1 MLATAGITAIHVKKL
16 GHTIDEIRLRAL
28 DNIISKYDLGFVC
41 DCDAVKK
48 EIIQRLFNWFSFEV
62 APQPEKVLNLLLRL
76 AKTDAKSY
84 LNAFG
89 KLKFQNELY
98 ELRRKLSSEW
108 YAKLDEIE
116 EAVIQPERN
125 QINGSNINTKDLA
138 INAVCSDF
146 DRHKT
151 LIQNHTRYKSKDY
164 EKEDHDNLH
173 DIFTLPSVLD
183 STIPLDVTSE
193 RENGTQVSET
203 IEGGIKWLIM
213 PWQPLV
219 TSDKGV
225 LTAVEEALNNTIDI
239 NHILHTCQFI
249 TNVMMQDFPAEV
261 FLQRPAIVMIL
272 HGFLKSS
279 TSSMSETNVASV
291 VPTVLRTLRKLTRS
305 LKFRIYYYC
314 EPCVANKKQK
324 LLASKLDSNVYTSS
338 EAGDGPDGG
347 FPEAN
352 YQAYQST
359 GTSDRSQSI
368 SENVDDSVLQLQQ
381 MLLPVYCIESLKHVL
396 NQLSLPIDSTFPLRN
411 IKYITD
417 LSHELVQLLII
428 SIMPN
433 IWLCNDDT
441 ALKISDDLKAL
452 FNLMGEVMEY
462 FENCSNVDYLRI
474 TYLHLTTI
482 TMKLLSSIVPLEL
495 ADTVIPNSLK
505 TSIASAIMDAPIYLL
520 YPALHSMLLEYT
532 RQFQGVN
539 QIELVKLFD
548 ETKTVTKSMQAA
560 ISVLKGSLEQS
571 PSETLRMLYT
581 SKLSLSYHKNLTI
594 VKIAVKFL
602 QDISKYSLSDEDYA
616 LATKLTLNLLAN
628 GDINVQ
634 HATYVECHILVK
646 SILGVEYN
654 KDKLSWKNLM
664 FLLEPNILTE
674 IISHGAI
681 SENKKINEVSRDM
694 IVFIL
699 KGRIQMGE
707 TGWLKTLEAF
717 VPVLYLLQCHADT
730 NTVLGQCV
738 TKIFDPDVSNSIQL
752 PFIEVLK
759 GNLRFLYS
767 PNSDIRE
774 EALCR
779 LIWLLGKEKD
789 SVQKLP
795 RLSSLHGLPL
805 SSLCIFER
813 KISVKRSE
821 GNYQR
826 SNLLSV
832 LEMLNEPN
840 VDPKIRKSALVQ
852 ISVMLSDTSLHK
864 LFINQGG
871 LPLILDIFSKALIE
885 KDYINYP
892 DSVIPI
898 ISILK
903 LLVFFECSVRHELSI
918 STTVLFNIIRSLF
931 LFPNNECIKTDG
943 AQLLCLLLYSEHI
956 IRVSEKATLAE
967 NSIASHISLPYI
979 VVANMKLPFACKS
992 HWKTSLH
999 RRSDVTLLH
1008 GSNPVAL
1015 TFIRQYWAWEWNDG
1029 INMLWKSLD
1038 DIQNS
1043 EVTQKLIILEKDF
1056 LSLQY
1061 SFSQYC
1067 CQQQLYNIQNSTAH
1081 YSVTCALDYLTMYLK
1096 FYKILQR
1103 NNEKEIDSLP
1113 WEQTFER
1120 FLLSHPASKED
1131 CDLFVDVLIFL
1142 QLYLNVAK
1150 KGKGSWISKIMK
1162 NMTRSLADLFK
1173 NLEVD
1178 NQNVHQSILKLVRTC
1193 SAIEKMQKSNGEPK
1207 NTWIKFVEFVVLT
1220 LCFGDQQHFY
1230 NLAYLD
1236 WLLTCLTYLIGQ
1248 CEWGNHKNLLLSLCN
1263 TLIEPIVSFHG
1274 AGTVSFMGLS
1284 ITRNSIICLNHLL
1297 HQMQVNF
1304 NKSSWVGFWHE
1315 EGRSLNVLP
1324 MLWQNRDPLVRA
1336 SALQLL
1342 AGLMNTVHTVSQLLN
1357 AIAMAPSDLCH
1368 TLLQCIANREESCLV
1383 REQACIAFCNMLKNS
1398 MTYQCDDS
1406 LQSQAVLIYVEQCNI
1421 YHEIGVLCSN
1431 IYILTTL
1438 DAEQLEYRRNNGKPT
1453 FIQSAQS
1460 GCFSLVPRIVSYL
1473 YNCQDELQ
1481 AFSGRDS
1488 EITDVDSSMQ
1498 SIATPSLITAACNLL
1513 NNLIFIGLHEVVRQI
1528 YEHSIDKYLFGCLN
1542 EIPKDNGKNLSHYS
1556 DVLEMYISI
1565 CTVLINCI
1573 THSNEYSAVVLF
1585 SSDSLYTLFRFLN
1598 IDLYQSAEPRL
1609 MYLRN
1614 RLWTEIYNFIA
1625 MLSLTEDQHFEAIQS
1640 ALELCGPEI
1649 VMASIYFA
1657 IKDSATDLRM
1667 SAIGC
1672 LAFLL
1677 SQEIQK
1683 VSLEKSDVSL
1693 LRTTLDTI
1701 LDTRVAIESK
1711 DGNLRDV
1718 ISSVNKL
1725 SIRDAN
1731 VHSKKSNESEK
1742 NSNSMDKSLNQ
1753 DQITIGG
1760 ELCGLL
1766 LHLFIAHNY
1775 AKSKKNCKQ
1784 SEDKDLIVGALTN
1797 LLYVSKEAKRV
1808 ALQNDLPETALMIL
1822 KELYVKLNLQ
1832 PFELYKKQIEKKTHP
1847 LLHDINCIFILL
1859 MNFMYGDANVKET
1872 LTKKGLADVVH
1883 KLWAWIALNK
1893 MVSTSALKL
1902 LATFTTKCNVAAQS
1916 LTLTT
1921 ILPGTGLRK
1930 TPNTLA
1936 LIHVIIQVAS
1946 KEIERAGQIFDNH
1959 KMHFAFH
1966 ILRNAVHVHECRVC
1980 ISKSNLLQFFTKIHP
1995 IITKRIKPW
2004 PLVEMYCL
2012 EFLIDF
2018 TYYEEGQLCVP
2029 KAIDALDVLIHLA
2042 KCSSSSSKVLAISIL
2057 RNLAFNIT
2065 NRPRL
2070 LSSVDFINLL
2080 HDIFKNGS
2088 SCEINLA
2095 GSMLWSLI
2103 SNNQKGKLIAR
2114 SAGFSQSI
2122 REALGRFTL
2131 SSIDA
2136 SKQEQELVKVLQ
2148 YVLTILSPVEVK
2160 NGST

>member
-1 MLATAGITAIHVKKL
+1 MSTTAGIAGIHVKKL

-41 DCDAVKK
+41 DCDAVKR
-48 EIIQRLFNWFSFEV
+48 EIIQRLFNWFSFEI

-98 ELRRKLSSEW
+98 ELRRKLSPEW

-116 EAVIQPERN
+116 EAVIHPEKS
-125 QINGSNINTKDLA
+125 QINGSNVDIKDSTIN
-138 INAVCSDF
+138 VCSDF
-146 DRHKT
+146 DRYRT
-151 LIQNHTRYKSKDY
+151 QTQNRIRYKSKDY
-164 EKEDHDNLH
+164 EREDHDDLH
-173 DIFTLPSVLD
+173 SIFNLPSILD
-183 STIPLDVTSE
+183 STIPLDATLE

-203 IEGGIKWLIM
+203 IESGIKWLIM

-219 TSDKGV
+219 TSDRGV

-261 FLQRPAIVMIL
+261 FLQRPTIITIL
-272 HGFLKSS
+272 HELLKSS
-279 TSSMSETNVASV
+279 TNMSETNVASV

-324 LLASKLDSNVYTSS
+324 LLASKLDSNIYTSS
-338 EAGDGPDGG
+338 EAGDGLDGG
-347 FPEAN
+347 LPDAN
-352 YQAYQST
+352 YQAYQSA

-368 SENVDDSVLQLQQ
+368 SENIDDSVLQLQQ

-417 LSHELVQLLII
+417 LTHELVQLLII

-433 IWLCNDDT
+433 IWLCNDGT
-441 ALKISDDLKAL
+441 ALKINDDLKAL
-452 FNLMGEVMEY
+452 FNLMGEIMEY
-462 FENCSNVDYLRI
+462 FESGVVDYLRI

-482 TMKLLSSIVPLEL
+482 TIKLLSSIVPLEL

-505 TSIASAIMDAPIYLL
+505 VSITNAIMDAPIYLL

-532 RQFQGVN
+532 RQFQGAN
-539 QIELVKLFD
+539 QIELIKLFD
-548 ETKTVTKSMQAA
+548 ETKTVAKSMQAA

-581 SKLSLSYHKNLTI
+581 SKLSLPYHKNLTI

-602 QDISKYSLSDEDYA
+602 QDISKYSLNNEDYA
-616 LATKLTLNLLAN
+616 LATKLILNLLAN
-628 GDINVQ
+628 GDVNVQ
-634 HATYVECHILVK
+634 YATYVECHILVK
-646 SILGVEYN
+646 TILGVEYN
-654 KDKLSWKNLM
+654 KDKLSWTNLM
-664 FLLEPNILTE
+664 FLLEPNVLTE
-674 IISHGAI
+674 IISHGAM
-681 SENKKINEVSRDM
+681 SEDTRINEVSRD
-694 IVFIL
+694 ILVFIL

-730 NTVLGQCV
+730 HTALGQCV

-813 KISVKRSE
+813 KIFVKRSE

-826 SNLLSV
+826 SNMLSV

-871 LPLILDIFSKALIE
+871 LSLILDIFNKALIE

-903 LLVFFECSVRHELSI
+903 LLAFSECSIRYELSI
-918 STTVLFNIIRSLF
+918 STNVFFNIIRSLF
-931 LFPNNECIKTDG
+931 LFPNNEYTKTDG
-943 AQLLCLLLYSEHI
+943 AQLMCLLLYSEHI
-956 IRVSEKATLAE
+956 IRVSEKAALVE

-979 VVANMKLPFACKS
+979 VVTNMKLPFTCKS
-992 HWKTSLH
+992 HWKTSIH
-999 RRSDVTLLH
+999 RRSDVSLLH

-1015 TFIRQYWAWEWNDG
+1015 TFIKQYWAWEWNDG

-1038 DIQNS
+1038 DIKNS
-1043 EVTQKLIILEKDF
+1043 EVSQKLMILEKDF

-1061 SFSQYC
+1061 SFPQYC

-1081 YSVTCALDYLTMYLK
+1081 YSVMCALDYLTMYLK
-1096 FYKILQR
+1096 FYKILQH
-1103 NNEKEIDSLP
+1103 NNEKNMDSLS

-1193 SAIEKMQKSNGEPK
+1193 SAIEKIQKSDGEPK
-1207 NTWIKFVEFVVLT
+1207 NTWIRFVEFVVST

-1248 CEWGNHKNLLLSLCN
+1248 CEWGNHKNLLFSLCN

-1304 NKSSWVGFWHE
+1304 NKNSWIVFWHE
-1315 EGRSLNVLP
+1315 EGRSLNWLP

-1342 AGLMNTVHTVSQLLN
+1342 AGLMNTVHTASQLLN

-1398 MTYQCDDS
+1398 MAYQCDDS
-1406 LQSQAVLIYVEQCNI
+1406 LQLQVALIYVEQCNI
-1421 YHEIGVLCSN
+1421 YHEIGILCSN
-1431 IYILTTL
+1431 IYTLTTL
-1438 DAEQLEYRRNNGKPT
+1438 DAEQSEYQRNNGKAT

-1460 GCFSLVPRIVSYL
+1460 GCLSLVPRIVSCL

-1488 EITDVDSSMQ
+1488 EITDTDSSMQ
-1498 SIATPSLITAACNLL
+1498 LIATPSLITAACNLL

-1542 EIPKDNGKNLSHYS
+1542 EIPKDNGSRKSLSHYV

-1565 CTVLINCI
+1565 CTVLTNCI
-1573 THSNEYSAVVLF
+1573 THSNEYTAVILF
-1585 SSDSLYTLFRFLN
+1585 SSDSLYTLFSFLN
-1598 IDLYQSAEPRL
+1598 IDLYQSVEPRL

-1625 MLSLTEDQHFEAIQS
+1625 ILSLTEDQHFEAIQS

-1667 SAIGC
+1667 SAISC

-1683 VSLEKSDVSL
+1683 DSLGKNISL
-1693 LRTTLDTI
+1693 LRTTLDMV
-1701 LDTRVAIESK
+1701 LDTRVVRKGK

-1718 ISSVNKL
+1718 ILSVNKL
-1725 SIRDAN
+1725 SIIDAN
-1731 VHSKKSNESEK
+1731 VHSKKLNESEK
-1742 NSNSMDKSLNQ
+1742 NLLSKDESSNQ
-1753 DQITIGG
+1753 EQITIGG

-1775 AKSKKNCKQ
+1775 AKSKRNCKQ

-1797 LLYVSKEAKRV
+1797 LLYVSKEAKRT
-1808 ALQNDLPETALMIL
+1808 ALQSKLPETVLMIL

-1832 PFELYKKQIEKKTHP
+1832 PFELHKKQVEKKTHP
-1847 LLHDINCIFILL
+1847 LLHDVNCIFILL
-1859 MNFMYGDANVKET
+1859 MNFMYEDASVKES
-1872 LTKKGLADVVH
+1872 LTKEGLADVIH

-1893 MVSTSALKL
+1893 TVSTSALKL
-1902 LATFTTKCNVAAQS
+1902 LATFTTKCNIAAQS

-1936 LIHVIIQVAS
+1936 LIHVIMQVAS

-1959 KMHFAFH
+1959 KMHFTFH

-1995 IITKRIKPW
+1995 TITKRVKPW

-2029 KAIDALDVLIHLA
+2029 KVTDALDVLIQLA

-2088 SCEINLA
+2088 PCEISLA

-2122 REALGRFTL
+2122 REALGRVTL
-2131 SSIDA
+2131 SSVDA

-2160 NGST
+2160 NGGT

>member
-1 MLATAGITAIHVKKL
+1 MLGTAGITAVHVKKL
-16 GHTIDEIRLRAL
+16 GHTIEEIRLRAL

-48 EIIQRLFNWFSFEV
+48 EIIQKLFNWFSFET
-62 APQPEKVLNLLLRL
+62 APQPEKVLNLLLQL
-76 AKTDAKSY
+76 LKADVNSY

-98 ELRRKLSSEW
+98 ELRRNLSPEW

-116 EAVIQPERN
+116 Q
-125 QINGSNINTKDLA
+125 A
-138 INAVCSDF
+138 ILHLEKSRDVATEFSEF
-146 DRHKT
+146 DRHRIRT
-151 LIQNHTRYKSKDY
+151 QNYIRYKNKDY
-164 EKEDHDNLH
+164 EREDYENLN
-173 DIFTLPSVLD
+173 DILNLPSILD
-183 STIPLDVTSE
+183 NTTPFDITLD
-193 RENGTQVSET
+193 RETGTRISKT
-203 IEGGIKWLIM
+203 IEGGIKWLVM

-219 TSDKGV
+219 TSDRGV

-261 FLQRPAIVMIL
+261 FLQRPAIITIL
-272 HGFLKSS
+272 HGLLNSS
-279 TSSMSETNVASV
+279 TSMSETNVACI

-305 LKFRIYYYC
+305 LRFRIYYYC

-324 LLASKLDSNVYTSS
+324 LLGNKLDSNVYTSS
-338 EAGDGPDGG
+338 EGGDGPDSGL
-347 FPEAN
+347 PEAN
-352 YQAYQST
+352 YQAYQSA
-359 GTSDRSQSI
+359 GTSERSQSI
-368 SENVDDSVLQLQQ
+368 SENIDDSVLQLQQ

-396 NQLSLPIDSTFPLRN
+396 TQLSIPIDSIFPLRN

-417 LSHELVQLLII
+417 LTHELVQLLTICV
-428 SIMPN
+428 MPN

-441 ALKISDDLKAL
+441 ASKINDDLKAL
-452 FNLMGEVMEY
+452 LNLMGEVMEY
-462 FENCSNVDYLRI
+462 FGSCSNVDHLRI
-474 TYLHLTTI
+474 TYLYLTTI
-482 TMKLLSSIVPLEL
+482 IMRLLSSIVPLEL
-495 ADTVIPNSLK
+495 ANVVIPNALK
-505 TSIASAIMDAPIYLL
+505 ASITNAVMDAPIYLL
-520 YPALHSMLLEYT
+520 YPALHSILLEYA
-532 RQFQGVN
+532 RQFQDSN
-539 QIELVKLFD
+539 QTALIKLFD
-548 ETKTVTKSMQAA
+548 ETRTVAKSMQSA
-560 ISVLKGSLEQS
+560 IYVLKNVSEQS
-571 PSETLRMLYT
+571 PSETLKMLHT
-581 SKLSLSYHKNLTI
+581 SKLSLSYHKNLI
-594 VKIAVKFL
+594 VVKTAVKFL
-602 QDISKYSLSDEDYA
+602 QDIPKYSLNDEDCA
-616 LATKLTLNLLAN
+616 LATKLILNLLAN
-628 GDINVQ
+628 ADVDVRYT
-634 HATYVECHILVK
+634 TYVECHALIK

-654 KDKLSWKNLM
+654 KLSWENLI
-664 FLLEPNILTE
+664 FLLEPNVLTE
-674 IISHGAI
+674 IISHGAS
-681 SENKKINEVSRDM
+681 SEDSRINEMSRDM
-694 IVFIL
+694 LVFIL
-699 KGRIQMGE
+699 KGKIQMGE
-707 TGWLKTLEAF
+707 TGWLKTLEALI
-717 VPVLYLLQCHADT
+717 PVLYLLQCHADT
-730 NTVLGQCV
+730 HTPLGQCI
-738 TKIFDPDVSNSIQL
+738 TKIFDPDVSNDIQL
-752 PFIEVLK
+752 PFLEVLK

-767 PNSDIRE
+767 SDNDIRE

-779 LIWLLGKEKD
+779 LIWLLGKEKN

-813 KISVKRSE
+813 KNFVKRSE

-826 SNLLSV
+826 SNMLSV

-840 VDPKIRKSALVQ
+840 IDPKIRKSALVQ

-864 LFINQGG
+864 LFINQSG
-871 LPLILDIFSKALIE
+871 LPLILDIFNKSLVE
-885 KDYINYP
+885 KDYVNYP

-903 LLVFFECSVRHELSI
+903 LLAFFECTIRHELSLNI
-918 STTVLFNIIRSLF
+918 DVFFNIIRSLF
-931 LFPNNECIKTDG
+931 LFPNNECVKSDG
-943 AQLLCLLLYSEHI
+943 AQLLCLLLYNEYI
-956 IRVSEKATLAE
+956 IRVSERDIE
-967 NSIASHISLPYI
+967 NNIASHISLPYI
-979 VVANMKLPFACKS
+979 VVTNMKLPFVCRS
-992 HWKTSLH
+992 HWKTSIH
-999 RRSDVTLLH
+999 RRSNMSLLH
-1008 GSNPVAL
+1008 GSNPVVL
-1015 TFIRQYWAWEWNDG
+1015 TFIRQYWAWEWNG
-1029 INMLWKSLD
+1029 GVNMLWKCLD
-1038 DIQNS
+1038 DLKDS
-1043 EVTQKLIILEKDF
+1043 EIAQKLMILENDL
-1056 LSLQY
+1056 LSLRY
-1061 SFSQYC
+1061 SFPQYC
-1067 CQQQLYNIQNSTAH
+1067 CQQQLYNIQNSTTH
-1081 YSVTCALDYLTMYLK
+1081 YSVMCALDYLTMYLK
-1096 FYKILQR
+1096 FYKALQR
-1103 NNEKEIDSLP
+1103 NEEKDIESLP

-1120 FLLSHPASKED
+1120 FLLSHPTSKED

-1150 KGKGSWISKIMK
+1150 KEKGLWISRIMK

-1193 SAIEKMQKSNGEPK
+1193 SAIEKMQKSNDEPK
-1207 NTWIKFVEFVVLT
+1207 NTWIRFVEFVVST

-1304 NKSSWVGFWHE
+1304 NKNSWIVFWCE
-1315 EGRSLNVLP
+1315 EGRSLNWLP

-1342 AGLMNTVHTVSQLLN
+1342 AGLMNTVHTASQLFN

-1368 TLLQCIANREESCLV
+1368 TLLQCITSRDESCLV
-1383 REQACIAFCNMLKNS
+1383 REQACIAFCNLLKNCNS
-1398 MTYQCDDS
+1398 KTFQCGGDDS
-1406 LQSQAVLIYVEQCNI
+1406 LQPQAILMHVEQRNV
-1421 YHEIGVLCSN
+1421 YHEISILCSN
-1431 IYILTTL
+1431 IYTLTTL
-1438 DAEQLEYRRNNGKPT
+1438 DAEQSEYQGNDGKAM
-1453 FIQSAQS
+1453 IAQS
-1460 GCFSLVPRIVSYL
+1460 LQSSCISLVPRTVSHL

-1481 AFSGRDS
+1481 LFSGRVS
-1488 EITDVDSSMQ
+1488 EITDVDNFME

-1513 NNLIFIGLHEVVRQI
+1513 NNLIFIGQHEVVRQI
-1528 YEHSIDKYLFGCLN
+1528 YEYSIDKYLLGCLT
-1542 EIPKDNGKNLSHYS
+1542 EIPKDIRSRKNLSHYS
-1556 DVLEMYISI
+1556 DTLEMYISI
-1565 CTVLINCI
+1565 CTVLTNCI
-1573 THSNEYSAVVLF
+1573 THSNEYAAVVLF
-1585 SSDSLYTLFRFLN
+1585 SPDSLYTIFCFLN
-1598 IDLYQSAEPRL
+1598 IDLYQFTEPRL
-1609 MYLRN
+1609 IYLRN
-1614 RLWTEIYNFIA
+1614 RFWTEIYNFVA
-1625 MLSLTEDQHFEAIQS
+1625 VLSLTEDQHFEAIQS
-1640 ALELCGPEI
+1640 ALELCGSET
-1649 VMASIYFA
+1649 VMVSICFA
-1657 IKDSATDLRM
+1657 IRDSTTDLRM
-1667 SAIGC
+1667 SAISL

-1677 SQEIQK
+1677 SHEIQK
-1683 VSLEKSDVSL
+1683 DSLGRNSTFL
-1693 LRTTLDTI
+1693 LQTVLDTN
-1701 LDTRVAIESK
+1701 VAHVSIESK
-1711 DGNLRDV
+1711 DGILRDV
-1718 ISSVNKL
+1718 ISNINKL

-1731 VHSKKSNESEK
+1731 AHSRKSNESEK
-1742 NSNSMDKSLNQ
+1742 DSHAKDDKLPNQ
-1753 DQITIGG
+1753 EQATIGD

-1766 LHLFIAHNY
+1766 LHLFIAHSY
-1775 AKSKKNCKQ
+1775 AKSKKSSKQ

-1797 LLYVSKEAKRV
+1797 LLCVSKKAKRT
-1808 ALQNDLPETALMIL
+1808 ALWGNLPETALMIL

-1832 PFELYKKQIEKKTHP
+1832 PFELYKKQAEKKIHP
-1847 LLHDINCIFILL
+1847 LLHDVNCIFILL
-1859 MNFMYGDANVKET
+1859 MNFMCGDAYVKES
-1872 LTKKGLADVVH
+1872 LTKEGLADVVH

-1893 MVSTSALKL
+1893 IVSTSALKL

-1921 ILPGTGLRK
+1921 LLPGSGLRK

-1936 LIHVIIQVAS
+1936 LIHVVIQVTC

-1980 ISKSNLLQFFTKIHP
+1980 ISKSNLLQLFTKIHP
-1995 IITKRIKPW
+1995 TITKRTKPW

-2012 EFLIDF
+2012 EFLLDF

-2029 KAIDALDVLIHLA
+2029 KATDSLDVLMHLA
-2042 KCSSSSSKVLAISIL
+2042 KCPSSTNRVLAISIL
-2057 RNLAFNIT
+2057 RNLAFNIA

-2080 HDIFKNGS
+2080 HDVFKNGS
-2088 SCEINLA
+2088 PYEINLA

-2103 SNNQKGKLIAR
+2103 SNNQKGKLIMR

-2160 NGST
+2160 NSDAQPS

>member
-1 MLATAGITAIHVKKL
+1 MSATIGIASIHVKKL

-41 DCDAVKK
+41 DCDAVKR

-76 AKTDAKSY
+76 AKDST
-84 LNAFG
+84 
-89 KLKFQNELY
+89 
-98 ELRRKLSSEW
+98 
-108 YAKLDEIE
+108 
-116 EAVIQPERN
+116 V
-125 QINGSNINTKDLA
+125 NI
-138 INAVCSDF
+138 CSDF
-146 DRHKT
+146 DRHRT
-151 LIQNHTRYKSKDY
+151 QTQNRTRYENKNY
-164 EKEDHDNLH
+164 ERGDHNDLH
-173 DIFTLPSVLD
+173 GIFNLPSIFD
-183 STIPLDVTSE
+183 STIPLDETLE
-193 RENGTQVSET
+193 REIGTQVSET
-203 IEGGIKWLIM
+203 IENGIKWLIM

-219 TSDKGV
+219 TSDRGV
-225 LTAVEEALNNTIDI
+225 LNAVEEALNNTIDI
-239 NHILHTCQFI
+239 KHILHTCQFI

-261 FLQRPAIVMIL
+261 FLQRPTIVIIL

-279 TSSMSETNVASV
+279 TNMTETNIASV
-291 VPTVLRTLRKLTRS
+291 VPIVLRTLRKLTRS

-324 LLASKLDSNVYTSS
+324 LLASKLDSNIYTSS
-338 EAGDGPDGG
+338 EAGDGLDGSL
-347 FPEAN
+347 PEAN
-352 YQAYQST
+352 YQAYQSA
-359 GTSDRSQSI
+359 GTSERSQSI

-396 NQLSLPIDSTFPLRN
+396 NQLSLPIDSTFPLQN

-417 LSHELVQLLII
+417 LTHELVQLLII

-441 ALKISDDLKAL
+441 ALKINDDLKAL

-462 FENCSNVDYLRI
+462 FENGNVDYMRI

-482 TMKLLSSIVPLEL
+482 TIKLLSSIVPLEL

-505 TSIASAIMDAPIYLL
+505 VSIANAIMDAPIYLL

-532 RQFQGVN
+532 RQFQGTN
-539 QIELVKLFD
+539 QIELIKLFD

-560 ISVLKGSLEQS
+560 ISVLKGLLEQS
-571 PSETLRMLYT
+571 PSETLRMLYA
-581 SKLSLSYHKNLTI
+581 SKLSLPYHKNLTI

-602 QDISKYSLSDEDYA
+602 QDISKYSLSNEDYA
-616 LATKLTLNLLAN
+616 LATKLILNLLAN
-628 GDINVQ
+628 GDVNIQ

-646 SILGVEYN
+646 TILGVEYN
-654 KDKLSWKNLM
+654 KEKLSWTNLM
-664 FLLEPNILTE
+664 FLLEPNVLTE
-674 IISHGAI
+674 IISHGAM
-681 SENKKINEVSRDM
+681 SEDIRINEISRDM
-694 IVFIL
+694 LVFIL

-717 VPVLYLLQCHADT
+717 ISVLYLLQCHADT
-730 NTVLGQCV
+730 HTALGQCV
-738 TKIFDPDVSNSIQL
+738 TKIFDPDVSNTIQL
-752 PFIEVLK
+752 PFIEILK

-805 SSLCIFER
+805 SSLCIFEH
-813 KISVKRSE
+813 KTFFKRSE
-821 GNYQR
+821 GNYQK
-826 SNLLSV
+826 SNMLSV
-832 LEMLNEPN
+832 LELLNEPN

-852 ISVMLSDTSLHK
+852 INVMLSDTSLHK

-871 LPLILDIFSKALIE
+871 LSLILDIFNKALIE

-903 LLVFFECSVRHELSI
+903 LLAFTECSTRHELSI
-918 STTVLFNIIRSLF
+918 STNVFFNIIRSLF
-931 LFPNNECIKTDG
+931 LFPNNEYIKTDG

-956 IRVSEKATLAE
+956 IRVSEKAALVE

-979 VVANMKLPFACKS
+979 IVTNMKLPFACKS
-992 HWKTSLH
+992 HWKTSAH
-999 RRSDVTLLH
+999 RRFDVSLLH
-1008 GSNPVAL
+1008 GSNPIAL

-1038 DIQNS
+1038 DLNNS
-1043 EVTQKLIILEKDF
+1043 EITQKLMILENDF

-1061 SFSQYC
+1061 SFPQYC
-1067 CQQQLYNIQNSTAH
+1067 CQQQLYNIQNSTTH
-1081 YSVTCALDYLTMYLK
+1081 YSVICALDYLTMYLK

-1103 NNEKEIDSLP
+1103 NNEKDMDSLP

-1193 SAIEKMQKSNGEPK
+1193 SAIEKVQNSNSEPK
-1207 NTWIKFVEFVVLT
+1207 NTWIKFVEFVVST

-1304 NKSSWVGFWHE
+1304 NKNSWIVFWHE
-1315 EGRSLNVLP
+1315 EGRSLNWLP

-1342 AGLMNTVHTVSQLLN
+1342 AGLMNTVHTASQLLN

-1398 MTYQCDDS
+1398 MAYQCDDF
-1406 LQSQAVLIYVEQCNI
+1406 LQSQVILIYVEQCNI

-1431 IYILTTL
+1431 IYTLTTL
-1438 DAEQLEYRRNNGKPT
+1438 DAEQEYQKNNGKAI

-1488 EITDVDSSMQ
+1488 EITDPDSSMQ
-1498 SIATPSLITAACNLL
+1498 SIATPSLITAVCNLL
-1513 NNLIFIGLHEVVRQI
+1513 NNLIFMGLHEVVRQI

-1542 EIPKDNGKNLSHYS
+1542 KIPKDNGSRKSLSHYF

-1565 CTVLINCI
+1565 CTVLTNCI
-1573 THSNEYSAVVLF
+1573 MHSNEYTAVILF
-1585 SSDSLYTLFRFLN
+1585 SSDSLYTLFSFLN

-1625 MLSLTEDQHFEAIQS
+1625 ILSLTEDQHFEAIQS

-1649 VMASIYFA
+1649 AMASIYFA
-1657 IKDSATDLRM
+1657 IKNSAKDLRM
-1667 SAIGC
+1667 SAISC

-1683 VSLEKSDVSL
+1683 DSLGKNSVSL
-1693 LRTTLDTI
+1693 LRTTLDTV
-1701 LDTRVAIESK
+1701 LDTRVARKGK

-1718 ISSVNKL
+1718 ILSVNKL

-1742 NSNSMDKSLNQ
+1742 NLHSEDESSNQ
-1753 DQITIGG
+1753 EHITIGG

-1775 AKSKKNCKQ
+1775 AKSKRDYKQ

-1797 LLYVSKEAKRV
+1797 LLYVSKEAKCT
-1808 ALQNDLPETALMIL
+1808 ALQSKLPETALMIL

-1832 PFELYKKQIEKKTHP
+1832 PFELYKKQIEKKIHP
-1847 LLHDINCIFILL
+1847 LLHDVNCIFILL
-1859 MNFMYGDANVKET
+1859 MNFMYEDVSVKEN
-1872 LTKKGLADVVH
+1872 LTKEGLADVIH
-1883 KLWAWIALNK
+1883 KLWVWIALNK
-1893 MVSTSALKL
+1893 TVSTSALKL
-1902 LATFTTKCNVAAQS
+1902 LATFTTKCNIAAQS

-1936 LIHVIIQVAS
+1936 LIHVIMQVAS
-1946 KEIERAGQIFDNH
+1946 KEIEKAGKIFDNH
-1959 KMHFAFH
+1959 KLHFTFH
-1966 ILRNAVHVHECRVC
+1966 ILRNAVHVHECRIC

-1995 IITKRIKPW
+1995 TLTKRVKPW

-2029 KAIDALDVLIHLA
+2029 KATDALDVLIHLA

-2080 HDIFKNGS
+2080 HDIFKSGS

-2131 SSIDA
+2131 SNVDA
-2136 SKQEQELVKVLQ
+2136 SKQEQELVKILQ

-2160 NGST
+2160 NGGTQNLIK